1 VADKL
6 MDVDIKNIVVG
17 KFYEIRDELW
27 NTCITTGEAVQII
40 YNQTPGSCGMRQ
52 LFVDA
57 AVYHY
62 SLPRLDK
69 KDFSSA
75 MASAPREF
83 LQDLALATVS
93 KKAEIECHP
102 PRCACPDTAIFS
114 DYLENYLES
123 KQTAME
129 HAQAEENEEGAI
141 GKKAKNKDTTNRKD
155 DECSHG
161 NCCHCGKA
169 GRGGSIWTAIVYED
183 SPRDDYDPAGDWAAG
198 CRRSSRRVYPR
209 KFFSSAS

>member
-1 VADKL
+1 

-17 KFYEIRDELW
+17 KFYEIRSELW
-27 NTCITTGEAVQII
+27 YTCITTSEAVQII
-40 YNQTPGSCGMRQ
+40 YDQTPGSCGMRQ

-62 SLPRLDK
+62 GLPRLDK

-75 MASAPREF
+75 MDSAPREF

-93 KKAEIECHP
+93 KKAEIERQSP
-102 PRCACPDTAIFS
+102 KCACPDTVIFS

-123 KQTAME
+123 KETAME

-141 GKKAKNKDTTNRKD
+141 GKKGKKKNRKKDKINRKD
-155 DECSHG
+155 DECSHEK
-161 NCCHCGKA
+161 CCRCGK
-169 GRGGSIWTAIVYED
+169 GWGGSGVGGGWSDADEN
-183 SPRDDYDPAGDWAAG
+183 SPRDDYVPSDPW
-198 CRRSSRRVYPR
+198 SSFMP
-209 KFFSSAS
+209 